1 MWVFSATGVATFC
14 LGAGIASA
22 TTFYAGP
29 NGDGSFPCE
38 RSDPCPLLYAA
49 DQASDGDEVIALP
62 GVHDLGADYVDLNF
76 DTNVHGLPGR
86 RTVVRTTGGVAIWAV
101 QGDARVADLRIEA
114 PAGQA
119 LVAGF
124 GHPTFERVQAIG
136 ASSGQACSAPI
147 APGRIRDSLCVNIGS
162 GPALGFS
169 AFAGS
174 TLSWNFEIVN
184 VTAIAAGTGA
194 GANGIE
200 FEASGNLTMSAAA
213 TNTIAQGAGATADV
227 RAANSGT
234 GSVSIALDHSNF
246 DLVGAGAGTSI
257 TPAGSADNQTSQPAF
272 VDPGD
277 RDFHQRRRS
286 PTVNAGATVA
296 NLGPLDFDRQPRRQ
310 GAASD
315 IGADEF
321 DNRLKLGVKARK
333 HQRARWLKARVS
345 CPEEECAVFAKGEA
359 RVDGERFE
367 LTRTRDRFLAAREH
381 ATLRLEAEHIG
392 QLRRLLEQTDG
403 KARIK
408 VKGTDTGGVVAT
420 KRKRVGLV
428 G

>member
-1 MWVFSATGVATFC
+1 LTTGVVTFC
-14 LGAGIASA
+14 LGAAVASA
-22 TTFYAGP
+22 TTFYASP
-29 NGDGSFPCE
+29 QGDGSFPCE
-38 RSDPCPLLYAA
+38 RADPCPLLYAA

-86 RTVVRTTGGVAIWAV
+86 RTVVRSTGSVAIWAV
-101 QGDARVADLRIEA
+101 QGDARVADLRIRA
-114 PAGQA
+114 PAGQP
-119 LVAGF
+119 LLAGF

-147 APGRIRDSLCVNIGS
+147 APGRIRNSLCVNTGT

-174 TLSWNFEIVN
+174 VISWSFEIVN
-184 VTAIAAGTGA
+184 VTAIAVGTGS
-194 GANGIE
+194 GANGID

-213 TNTIAQGAGATADV
+213 SNTVAQGAGSTADV
-227 RAANSGT
+227 HAANSGT
-234 GSVSIALDHSNF
+234 GSVSVALDHSNF
-246 DLVGAGAGTSI
+246 NLIDAGAGTSI

-277 RDFHQRRRS
+277 LDFHQRRGS
-286 PTVNAGATVA
+286 PTVNAGTTAA

-310 GAASD
+310 GAAPD

-333 HQRARWLKARVS
+333 HQRASGLKARVS
-345 CPEEECAVFAKGEA
+345 CPDEECTVFAKGWA
-359 RVDGERFE
+359 RADGERFA
-367 LTRTRDRFLAAREH
+367 LTRTDERFLEAGEQTR
-381 ATLRLEAEHIG
+381 LKLEAEHLG
-392 QLRRLLEQTDG
+392 RLSRALEDGNG
-403 KARIK
+403 KATIK
-408 VKGTDTGGVVAT
+408 LKGTDAGGVVAT
-420 KRKRVGLV
+420 KRKRVELV